1 MSGQINF
8 AVFKKIYREV
18 ERGGLVTPNDI
29 YARVQIDRR
38 NVADRMR
45 LYAEHGLLYK
55 VSKGRYAIDK
65 KVADRF
71 LEREKDVVVE
81 VKVVRKQKCSVKE
94 LHNYFFNMVLQGVKD
109 VRCVS

>member
-8 AVFKKIYREV
+8 AVFKVIYREV

-29 YARVQIDRR
+29 YARVKIDRR

-55 VSKGRYAIDK
+55 VGKGRYAIDK
-65 KVADRF
+65 TVADRF
-71 LEREKDVVVE
+71 LEREADSIDTH
-81 VKVVRKQKCSVKE
+81 KVIRKQKCSVKE

-109 VRCVS
+109 VRCV